1 MTERRIAHFELHEL
15 LGEGAMGKVYR
26 ATDLELERPVAIKV
40 LGSRTVNDPSFI
52 ERFKRE
58 ARLAAQLNHPN
69 IATVYAFG
77 EENGEAYIAMEFV
90 EGETLTDRLARGPMP
105 MNDVRKYGRQ
115 AAAALAVAHEK
126 GIIHRDI
133 KPGNLM
139 INRHG
144 ELKVMDFGVA
154 RRTGETELTMAGSL
168 IGTANIM
175 APELVRGGAATPAA
189 DLFSLGCVLYEMLTG
204 RPAFEGDTA
213 LTILFHVA
221 NDAPVPLEN
230 LRTETPPELRDLVNG
245 LLIKDPA
252 LRFGPTALVVERLSE
267 GATLPPGG
275 TLVLPAGG
283 GGTLVLPG
291 TMVPPAPKKVRRPP
305 ARIIMGGL
313 ALVVVIALAG
323 LWIAPKSSARNK
335 AKQLTADGEAV
346 MNTEPEQAEG
356 LFNQAVQADKRYAP
370 AWNDLG
376 VLFMNSAFR
385 VTPPRGADIDSAIAR
400 FSKAADLDEKYS
412 VPRFNLADLYRR
424 KRDFKKAES
433 YYDDVIRMRKGNVA
447 EAFWGRARVKEDTA
461 REAEAIEDY
470 KSAIKEKAT
479 FAPAYNDVGFLFLK
493 MHEPDS
499 AATYLKAGLDQ
510 NPDSTQA
517 AFLWK
522 NYGEALR
529 RSGDEAGA
537 EAAYTKALELRK
549 KNFPAAKAGLALVA
563 EASGRWDDA
572 RKHWREVEQDPA
584 VDKALA
590 DSAGRALERL
600 KKEGH

>member
-1 MTERRIAHFELHEL
+1 
-15 LGEGAMGKVYR
+15 MGKVYR

-40 LGSRTVNDPSFI
+40 LGSRTVNDPTFI

-69 IATVYAFG
+69 IATIYAFG
-77 EENGEAYIAMEFV
+77 EEEGEAYIAMEFV
-90 EGETLTDRLARGPMP
+90 EGETLTDRLMRGPLP
-105 MNDVRKYGRQ
+105 MNDVRKFGRQ

-245 LLIKDPA
+245 LLIKDPT
-252 LRFGPTALVVERLSE
+252 LRFGPTAAVVERLSE

-275 TLVLPAGG
+275 TLMLPAGG

-291 TMVPPAPKKVRRPP
+291 TMVPSTPKKGHRP
-305 ARIIMGGL
+305 AAKIIMGGL
-313 ALVVVIALAG
+313 ALVVVVALAG
-323 LWIAPKSSARNK
+323 LLTVPKSMARNK
-335 AKQLTADGEAV
+335 AKRLTVAGQTV
-346 MNTEPEQAEG
+346 MNTQPKQAEG
-356 LFNQAVQADKRYAP
+356 LFNQAVQADERYAP

-376 VLFMNSAFR
+376 VLFLNSDTSA
-385 VTPPRGADIDSAIAR
+385 AIAN
-400 FSKAADLDEKYS
+400 FSKAAELDEGYS

-424 KRDFKKAES
+424 NKDFKKAES
-433 YYDDVIRMRKGNVA
+433 YYDDVIRMRKGNVG
-447 EAFWGRARVKEDTA
+447 EAFWGRARVKEATA
-461 REAEAIEDY
+461 HEAEAILDY
-470 KSAIKEKAT
+470 KSAIKEKAG
-479 FAPAYNDVGFLFLK
+479 FAPAYNDLGFLFLK
-493 MHEPDS
+493 MAEPES
-499 AATYLKAGLDQ
+499 AATYLKSGLDQ
-510 NPDSTQA
+510 DPDPDQA

-529 RSGDEAGA
+529 RSGNGA
-537 EAAYTKALELRK
+537 EAEDAYNKALGLRA
-549 KNFPAAKAGLALVA
+549 NFPAAQAGLALVA
-563 EASGRWDDA
+563 EASGRWEDA
-572 RKHWREVEQDPA
+572 RKHWREVLLDP
-584 VDKALA
+584 ALA
-590 DSAGRALERL
+590 DSARRALERL